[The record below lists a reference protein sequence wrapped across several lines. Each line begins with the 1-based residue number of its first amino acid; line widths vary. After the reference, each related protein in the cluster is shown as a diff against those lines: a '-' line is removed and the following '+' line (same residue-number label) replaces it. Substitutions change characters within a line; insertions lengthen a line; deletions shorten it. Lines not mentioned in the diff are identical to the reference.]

1 MQTVGWYK
9 NNLGVFFNSR
19 MILINNN
26 NNNNDNK
33 LIVS

>member
-1 MQTVGWYK
+1 MQTAGWHK

-26 NNNNDNK
+26 NNNK
-33 LIVS
+33 LIIIS